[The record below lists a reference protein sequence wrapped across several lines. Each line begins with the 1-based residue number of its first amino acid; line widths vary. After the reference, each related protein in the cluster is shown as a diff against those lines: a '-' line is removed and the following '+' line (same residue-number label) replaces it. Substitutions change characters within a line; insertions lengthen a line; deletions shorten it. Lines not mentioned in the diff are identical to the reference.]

1 MDLTTNELYKQIKK
15 KSKNNIIEDIKPS
28 LPSISIKARL
38 TQVNQPKKEE
48 NIEKYFTMII
58 LNESNITNFI
68 YNSSLNQ
75 KIILCFNHLEYLS
88 ITNNYLINLNF
99 IINFP
104 DLFYLDVYGNPLE
117 DFDALNYK
125 NIFGY
130 LRLTVEKFH
139 EKNILSIYGLN
150 CSILDID
157 IKDKN
162 VLRYFK
168 INNPNII
175 MLNNEIMYYID
186 TLIEA
191 ETKRGTKKIKY
202 IDRNSLINTSTSNDI
217 SASKNS
223 NIDSNKINL
232 ILDFKT
238 DKRNQNKHQSHK
250 FNNIGFLR
258 NQITTQLKQQTKPG
272 NLKLNNNDT
281 ISIKINKIFLLEIKN
296 FFEELNQI
304 ITKITK
310 KAKGKLRSQ
319 DLYEEQTYLKIE
331 KKRIL
336 LLYQTYM
343 KLNVFNNRK
352 KDEINDIY
360 IKNIEAINANN
371 FTDVIKIYEIKQYI
385 KCININIRF
394 GIIILISM
402 LFYCLNLISMKMAIT
417 IIHYLLLK
425 YYKFDEHKQ
434 FQYFN
439 TFGNIH
445 YLCYYLDN
453 LEDYKTKLKF
463 GEKSQIDLYQKILDI
478 LEVPKLFLK
487 LNKLYQKKN
496 FFSKAKNIS
505 QKRRVSTLLSDIK
518 ELKIE
523 KEILILIEFF
533 CDFIQYEDIEQ
544 KIINGSENDEYSTMI
559 EIKEM
564 LEQNELEKN
573 NSYVQDLSV
582 KKFYKTKLE
591 STFNKFFFE
600 NDKIK
605 MVKNKTFKDTNN
617 NKKHFNRN
625 KMNLISFFN
634 KWNQEYKKYDDIN
647 TKNCFTVDKYITKAK
662 INNIINKR
670 LKNIKSSELYKENID
685 FSEEKNCLSIGNNL
699 SKNILS
705 NHNINIKQNIN
716 CKNERELYFK
726 TENNDNF
733 YYRLKSDRIKENKKM
748 INDNQNSIGMF
759 STKNIFRKNNNPI
772 NKIMTQYQNNFK
784 LFSNNSP
791 DSKMNS
797 NETNNKKLLRN
808 FLLNKTLR
816 QRTINKLKI
825 SEEKTYSLRIKKLK
839 IKKGKEKETPYIN
852 INAYRLYEKTKLNK
866 TKKENKNFF
875 NKDFLVEKYNQAK
888 QSKIIR
894 NILEKRNKL
903 FQERLQKSKN
913 FIFNNKSNK

>member
-281 ISIKINKIFLLEIKN
+281 ISIKINNKFLLEIKN

-913 FIFNNKSNK
+913 FISTNKSNK

>member
-38 TQVNQPKKEE
+38 TKINQPKKDE

-58 LNESNITNFI
+58 LNESNISNFI

-75 KIILCFNHLEYLS
+75 KIIFCFNHLEYLS

-238 DKRNQNKHQSHK
+238 DKRNQNNHQSHK

-272 NLKLNNNDT
+272 NLKLNNNNT
-281 ISIKINKIFLLEIKN
+281 INIKINNKSLLEIKN

-310 KAKGKLRSQ
+310 KAKGKLMSQ

-352 KDEINDIY
+352 KDEINRIY
-360 IKNIEAINANN
+360 IKNIEAINANK
-371 FTDVIKIYEIKQYI
+371 FTDEIKIYEIKQYI

-445 YLCYYLDN
+445 YLSYYLDN

-463 GEKSQIDLYQKILDI
+463 GEKSQIDLY
-478 LEVPKLFLK
+478 
-487 LNKLYQKKN
+487 
-496 FFSKAKNIS
+496 
-505 QKRRVSTLLSDIK
+505 
-518 ELKIE
+518 
-523 KEILILIEFF
+523 
-533 CDFIQYEDIEQ
+533 
-544 KIINGSENDEYSTMI
+544 
-559 EIKEM
+559 
-564 LEQNELEKN
+564 
-573 NSYVQDLSV
+573 
-582 KKFYKTKLE
+582 
-591 STFNKFFFE
+591 
-600 NDKIK
+600 
-605 MVKNKTFKDTNN
+605 
-617 NKKHFNRN
+617 
-625 KMNLISFFN
+625 
-634 KWNQEYKKYDDIN
+634 
-647 TKNCFTVDKYITKAK
+647 
-662 INNIINKR
+662 
-670 LKNIKSSELYKENID
+670 
-685 FSEEKNCLSIGNNL
+685 
-699 SKNILS
+699 
-705 NHNINIKQNIN
+705 
-716 CKNERELYFK
+716 
-726 TENNDNF
+726 
-733 YYRLKSDRIKENKKM
+733 
-748 INDNQNSIGMF
+748 
-759 STKNIFRKNNNPI
+759 
-772 NKIMTQYQNNFK
+772 
-784 LFSNNSP
+784 
-791 DSKMNS
+791 
-797 NETNNKKLLRN
+797 
-808 FLLNKTLR
+808 
-816 QRTINKLKI
+816 
-825 SEEKTYSLRIKKLK
+825 
-839 IKKGKEKETPYIN
+839 
-852 INAYRLYEKTKLNK
+852 
-866 TKKENKNFF
+866 
-875 NKDFLVEKYNQAK
+875 
-888 QSKIIR
+888 
-894 NILEKRNKL
+894 
-903 FQERLQKSKN
+903 
-913 FIFNNKSNK
+913 